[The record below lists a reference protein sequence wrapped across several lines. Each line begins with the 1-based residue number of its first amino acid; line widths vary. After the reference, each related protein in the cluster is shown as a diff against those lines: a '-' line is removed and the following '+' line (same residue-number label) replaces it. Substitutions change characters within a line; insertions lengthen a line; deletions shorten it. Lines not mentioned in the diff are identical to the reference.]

1 MLEFRTLGSIEIR
14 GQDGRCDESIL
25 RHPKRLSLLAYLCA
39 AHPPGQ
45 HRRDTLVALLW
56 PDQDDAHA
64 RGALRQALYQ
74 LRRALGPGVLQG
86 ERADAVG
93 IDAARLWCD
102 AREFESAL
110 DEERPGEALALWRG
124 EFLPGLHVD
133 GGEYERWLDRTRD
146 RLSRRAVEA
155 ARRLS
160 EKAEARGEEGAAL
173 SWARRLTE
181 LAPSDE
187 TAWQRLIMLL
197 DRQGDRAGALLAY
210 DSLAAWL
217 RNEVGVEPSPETRT
231 MVERIRGRTQPFV
244 GWVPDASGGPPKSEW
259 RTTPTPRAV
268 IGLLPVENCT
278 GDPGMEPLAR
288 RVTDRLAR
296 GLAGATFVDVAP
308 AGEARHATAMV
319 SASLLPRGEMV
330 EVVSRLVE
338 TGEGGRLVEVPR
350 SVQLPPDPPETL
362 LDTLAA
368 HVLVSV
374 AAHYDPRFDAAAT
387 PQRALPIRT
396 PLWEAYLEYLQ
407 GSELFGQGQFLDGH
421 RHLLRAYEIDPDFV
435 KAGVFAAIAL
445 AATGT
450 PAEADAL
457 ATSVMTTARPLCKY
471 EQVLGEWFLADL
483 HGNRAEAHRAAV
495 EGTRA
500 SGSPVFQALACRE
513 AVRMNR
519 PREALRLA
527 EGFEYGQGWWRN
539 GSVIFEATCAAHHV
553 LGSHRAELAAAL
565 EARARFPGSLA
576 AIDVAVRARAALAE
590 PDRVLALVDEAL
602 TLPSGLTSPADVAWV
617 AAQELD
623 AHGQENAGRRA
634 RGTALEWL
642 ARRDRPSAGERHL
655 QVRLL
660 LETGQIGEASRVLSE
675 ISAIQDLDILGL
687 AGLLAAQSG
696 DAAAAGGIVDALERL
711 DVPYLS
717 GRHLLVSAGIQ
728 ATLGSA
734 EAAMATLRRAL
745 ADGHPF
751 GVELHSLPAL
761 RPLAAR
767 ADFRVLLHP
776 RD

>member
-1 MLEFRTLGSIEIR
+1 
-14 GQDGRCDESIL
+14 
-25 RHPKRLSLLAYLCA
+25 
-39 AHPPGQ
+39 
-45 HRRDTLVALLW
+45 
-56 PDQDDAHA
+56 
-64 RGALRQALYQ
+64 
-74 LRRALGPGVLQG
+74 
-86 ERADAVG
+86 
-93 IDAARLWCD
+93 
-102 AREFESAL
+102 
-110 DEERPGEALALWRG
+110 
-124 EFLPGLHVD
+124 
-133 GGEYERWLDRTRD
+133 
-146 RLSRRAVEA
+146 VEA

-160 EKAEARGEEGAAL
+160 EEAEVAGDEGAAL
-173 SWARRLTE
+173 AWARRLTE

-210 DSLAAWL
+210 DNLAAWL

-231 MVERIRGRTQPFV
+231 IVERIRGRTQAFNQ
-244 GWVPDASGGPPKSEW
+244 GGPDASAGQPRSEW
-259 RTTPTPRAV
+259 CTAPVPRAV

-278 GDPGMEPLAR
+278 GDLGMDPLAR

-296 GLAGATFVDVAP
+296 GLAGATFVDVAQ
-308 AGEARHATAMV
+308 AGEASHVTATV

-338 TGEGGRLVEVPR
+338 SGEGGRLVEVPR

-421 RHLLRAYEIDPDFV
+421 RHLLRAYEIDSDFV

-445 AATGT
+445 AAAGA
-450 PAEADAL
+450 PAEADAM

-483 HGNRAEAHRAAV
+483 HGRRTEAHRAAV
-495 EGTRA
+495 EGTRV

-513 AVRMNR
+513 ALRMNR
-519 PREALRLA
+519 PHEALRLA

-539 GSVIFEATCAAHHV
+539 GSVIFETTCAAHHV
-553 LGSHRAELAAAL
+553 LGDHRAELSAAL

-576 AIDVAVRARAALAE
+576 AIAVTVRARAALGE

-623 AHGQENAGRRA
+623 AHGQEDSGERA
-634 RGTALEWL
+634 RRTALGWL
-642 ARRDRPSAGERHL
+642 SQRHRPSAGQRQL

-660 LETGQIGEASRVLSE
+660 LETGQIGEASRVLAE
-675 ISAIQDLDILGL
+675 ISPDQDLESLGL
-687 AGLLAAQSG
+687 AGLLAAQHG
-696 DAAAAGGIVDALERL
+696 DAAAAGGIVHALGRL
-711 DVPYLS
+711 DIPYLS

-728 ATLGSA
+728 ASLGSA
-734 EAAMATLRRAL
+734 EAAMATLRRAF
-745 ADGHPF
+745 ADGYPF
-751 GVELHSLPAL
+751 GVELHALPVL
-761 RPLAAR
+761 RPLAPR
-767 ADFRVLLHP
+767 ADFCALLHP